1 MLDVNGLESLIKEIE
16 TLYQRE
22 TDTLKVR
29 LLAKLAT
36 IEVSG
41 WTEECI
47 DSILNSYIDL
57 VNPDCKK
64 DLQERIKKING
75 FHYSNDFRNIC
86 IQILGAIMFEK
97 IESLLRLESQQL
109 ESSLNGLRENRNRCA
124 HTYVNEHTT
133 IEAPNKTF
141 EHLKYIK
148 KSLEKFESELVK
160 IKYPT

>member
-1 MLDVNGLESLIKEIE
+1 MLDVNKLESLIRRIE
-16 TLYQRE
+16 LLYQRE
-22 TDTLKVR
+22 PDPLRAR

-47 DSILNSYIDL
+47 DSILNSYIDR
-57 VNPDCKK
+57 VNPTCKK

-75 FHYSNDFRNIC
+75 FHYSSDFRNIC

-97 IESLLRLESQQL
+97 IENLLKLESQQL

-124 HTYVNEHTT
+124 HTYVNEHT
-133 IEAPNKTF
+133 IVEAPNKTL
-141 EHLKYIK
+141 EHLRYIK
-148 KSLEKFESELVK
+148 KSLKKFESELTK
-160 IKYPT
+160 IKYRT

>member
-1 MLDVNGLESLIKEIE
+1 MLDVDNLELLIKKIE
-16 TLYQRE
+16 CSYQKE
-22 TDTLKVR
+22 TDPLKVL

-47 DSILNSYIDL
+47 DSILNSYVDR
-57 VNPDCKK
+57 VNPNCKK

-86 IQILGAIMFEK
+86 IQILGSIMFEN
-97 IESLLRLESQQL
+97 IENRLKLESQQL

-124 HTYVNEHTT
+124 HTYVNEHTI
-133 IEAPNKTF
+133 IEAPNKTI

-148 KSLEKFESELVK
+148 KSLRKFESELKK
-160 IKYPT
+160 IEI